1 MAERNGNKS
10 IDLPSDPSFV
20 ISGDASDQRRRKDF
34 RLDSISNDGRKDRK
48 RSASADSLLP
58 GSILLKGSI
67 RLL

>member
-1 MAERNGNKS
+1 MLRDG
-10 IDLPSDPSFV
+10 DLSYRRSRLYLGV
-20 ISGDASDQRRRKDF
+20 INLTNSKLYKRRKD
-34 RLDSISNDGRKDRK
+34 RN